1 MSGGGLL
8 LPGTQAAAT
17 ETTPPADYQAD
28 TRPDR
33 IGRIIVP
40 VQVNGQGPFQ
50 FLLDTGANRT
60 VLTPR
65 LVERLGLQV
74 SHDDTVSMSGVTGA
88 LVVPTVW
95 VERISA
101 GDLVL
106 ENQRLPVAY
115 ALGNDVDGVLG
126 VDGFANKRVLVDF
139 VHHKVEIRASRSVV
153 ALPNVKRA
161 RTSFKFGLLMITPG
175 TVGRVRINAVID
187 TGSEHTLGNRALHDA
202 LHLQEEA
209 NQSDM
214 TEVIGQTLAKQLGA
228 RHQVQNVIVADTQ
241 TKLVNVVFGD
251 FYMFKLWE
259 LDKEPTLVV
268 GMDLMGA
275 LDALVIDYGRK
286 EVQFQTRKLWNRPI
300 TLQTGRIARATVPSV
315 PDPTAPA
322 APPTSRATNPPLSA
336 M

>member
-1 MSGGGLL
+1 M
-8 LPGTQAAAT
+8 
-17 ETTPPADYQAD
+17 
-28 TRPDR
+28 
-33 IGRIIVP
+33 
-40 VQVNGQGPFQ
+40 
-50 FLLDTGANRT
+50 
-60 VLTPR
+60 
-65 LVERLGLQV
+65 
-74 SHDDTVSMSGVTGA
+74 
-88 LVVPTVW
+88 
-95 VERISA
+95 
-101 GDLVL
+101 
-106 ENQRLPVAY
+106 
-115 ALGNDVDGVLG
+115 
-126 VDGFANKRVLVDF
+126 
-139 VHHKVEIRASRSVV
+139 
-153 ALPNVKRA
+153 
-161 RTSFKFGLLMITPG
+161 
-175 TVGRVRINAVID
+175 RINAVID
-187 TGSEHTLGNRALHDA
+187 TGSESIPLGNRALHDA

-228 RHQVQNVIVADTQ
+228 RHQVKNVIVADTQ
-241 TKLVNVVFGD
+241 TRLVNVVFGD

-322 APPTSRATNPPLSA
+322 APPTTPATNPPLSA